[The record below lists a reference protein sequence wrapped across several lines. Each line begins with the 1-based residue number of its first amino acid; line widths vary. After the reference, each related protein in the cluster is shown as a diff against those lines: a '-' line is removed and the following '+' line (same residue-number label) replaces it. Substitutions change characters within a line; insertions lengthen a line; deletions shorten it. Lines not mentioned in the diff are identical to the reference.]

1 MELISKFAQLEFR
14 HGAPERGRTGAPAT
28 ARSTHPLNMRDSLVT
43 PCTAVFD
50 GILSNYP
57 KRVDVWSIYLDME
70 IKIAEIEPQVTTA
83 PHAAPPPRPIRRLP
97 APREGAGKSSR
108 CHIGVA
114 GAPRTVAPVPCAL
127 SLSCVLST
135 TSVWPANFGAARGP
149 LGQGLR
155 EVPQLQLHPS
165 ELLAALTT

>member
-83 PHAAPPPRPIRRLP
+83 PSHTRASPPHPTRRPLRAHRVAPYRRPRHAAPSAPRPP
-97 APREGAGKSSR
+97 
-108 CHIGVA
+108 
-114 GAPRTVAPVPCAL
+114 
-127 SLSCVLST
+127 
-135 TSVWPANFGAARGP
+135 
-149 LGQGLR
+149 
-155 EVPQLQLHPS
+155 
-165 ELLAALTT
+165 